1 MESQQH
7 QRQVLL
13 QHRWWGNE
21 LRFDSGF
28 RFSQVGQIHFEDVSR
43 NVTNIKNMREYY
55 ITWVWHFGRSL
66 VEIPAARHADAW
78 KKRRWSEAAQAVF
91 GHGNAIASWWTKTDH
106 LALMNHETSTPLP
119 NSCPNDIFV
128 LLQGTE
134 RPTRSLVQMDSVI

>member
-43 NVTNIKNMREYY
+43 NVTNIKNMTFWKEFGGNSNCQACRCLKKAPVIRSCASSIRSREC
-55 ITWVWHFGRSL
+55 HCFL
-66 VEIPAARHADAW
+66 V
-78 KKRRWSEAAQAVF
+78 F
-91 GHGNAIASWWTKTDH
+91 TKTDH
-106 LALMNHETSTPLP
+106 LALMNHEISTPLP
-119 NSCPNDIFV
+119 KQ
-128 LLQGTE
+128 LLFQELRGQQGLWYRWTALS
-134 RPTRSLVQMDSVI
+134 RGA